1 VPGDDEVGD
10 ALVGLAVALARR
22 PPREL
27 ILVRLVEAGTDLGSA
42 TASLTKRRDALIA
55 SGIEARI
62 AAFTSS
68 DSGRDIVRVASEQPT
83 DLALLDAPSPLL
95 ETGTIDPDLRAVFSE
110 APCDVALVFTRGD
123 ADLAADRPVTVPF
136 TGAEH
141 DWAAIEIAA
150 WMSRSL
156 GAPLRLLGTAADPS
170 SGRRD
175 ASRLL
180 AHASL
185 MVQQVVGIVT
195 EPKLV
200 EAGDRS
206 LIAASEDASLLV
218 LGLSSRWREEGL
230 GEVRLAVAREARP
243 PTLLV
248 RRGLRPGG
256 LAPDRSVTRFSWTF
270 AEETSDRV

>member
-1 VPGDDEVGD
+1 
-10 ALVGLAVALARR
+10 
-22 PPREL
+22 
-27 ILVRLVEAGTDLGSA
+27 
-42 TASLTKRRDALIA
+42 
-55 SGIEARI
+55 
-62 AAFTSS
+62 
-68 DSGRDIVRVASEQPT
+68 VRVASEQPA
-83 DLALLDAPSPLL
+83 DLVLLDAPSRLL
-95 ETGTIDPDLRAVFSE
+95 ESGTIDPDLRTILAE

-123 ADLAADRPVTVPF
+123 ADLAPDRPVTVPF

-200 EAGDRS
+200 KAGDRP
-206 LIAASEDASLLV
+206 LVAASDDASLLV

-230 GEVRLAVAREARP
+230 GEVRLAVARKARP

-270 AEETSDRV
+270 AEETSGPGLPVTTPDL